1 MPHRGAGGT
10 DDLVG
15 NSEDTVRSEDGD
27 GDDQA
32 HHVHSQAP
40 LAAPGARFA
49 GSGPVVGQ
57 EPQQPR
63 ERLRVQHHQGRV
75 LQPPGPLTD
84 LAAQKLMDDLIG
96 LVVPPR
102 DDVRAMPW

>member
-1 MPHRGAGGT
+1 M
-10 DDLVG
+10 
-15 NSEDTVRSEDGD
+15 
-27 GDDQA
+27 
-32 HHVHSQAP
+32 
-40 LAAPGARFA
+40 
-49 GSGPVVGQ
+49 GQ